1 VRRLL
6 CSPYSLVAVVEDRL
20 ISKTQ
25 DISDRTVY
33 GYEAEQEQSFAVPL
47 KLHRAS
53 EGSEQL
59 NVMDLRC

>member
-1 VRRLL
+1 
-6 CSPYSLVAVVEDRL
+6 VVEDSL

-53 EGSEQL
+53 EGSAQL